1 MMPTEAAGPS
11 AAAASPSAA
20 PVSELPP
27 HLAALLDAHPSLV
40 IHSGSSALFESSR
53 RLFNRA
59 VATKPLAIVRPGSE
73 AEVEAVVSACA
84 GRGRRRGRQDPA
96 RDPRRGPR
104 LPRPVAR
111 RRGRGGGHARS
122 RGGGR
127 RGGRHDGARGRR
139 GVVRRAPGGARGAR
153 AHGADGV
160 GATRSA
166 TPAGPRAPAT
176 ASCRGTYGL
185 GVDQIVGARV
195 ATPDRGVVDTDDDA
209 ELLWALRGAGTGG
222 LGAVVELRVRAYP
235 QPTMLAGMLAFPLE
249 EGEDVFAGLAALG
262 RDGAAV
268 PDALSRDFMLVRLPG
283 GVAAVVVLFA
293 WVQPRD
299 DDDLTAARACLD
311 RMRRLGTV
319 LMDTVGESEC
329 PPASQPAP
337 PFLPFP
343 SSQPAFSPSQ
353 LASVCVYF

>member
-1 MMPTEAAGPS
+1 MD
-11 AAAASPSAA
+11 AA
-20 PVSELPP
+20 PVSKAELRGE
-27 HLAALLDAHPSLV
+27 AAVLSSLLDASPDLLV
-40 IHSGSSALFESSR
+40 YTRESAQYEALRSCW
-53 RLFNRA
+53 NQA
-59 VATKPLAIVRPGSE
+59 VAARPLAIVRPRTHV
-73 AEVEAVVSACA
+73 AVAAVVAWC
-84 GRGRRRGRQDPA
+84 GEHG
-96 RDPRRGPR
+96 
-104 LPRPVAR
+104 LPLSV
-111 RRGRGGGHARS
+111 RS
-122 RGGGR
+122 RGHDIHGR
-127 RGGRHDGARGRR
+127 QLVGD
-139 GVVRRAPGGARGAR
+139 GVVVDMRAMADVHVSADRSVARVGGGVLGGALQQFLDAQDLFTPTAWVESVRYCAWACGGGYGSYTAR
-153 AHGADGV
+153 YGFGADQVV
-160 GATRSA
+160 GAQ
-166 TPAGPRAPAT
+166 
-176 ASCRGTYGL
+176 
-185 GVDQIVGARV
+185 VV
-195 ATPDRGVVDTDDDA
+195 AADGRCIDTDDDA